1 MGRKRKERFDDG
13 GMYGKPN
20 ADRKEIKTAAK
31 TEKTELK
38 IRLADSKSR
47 KRKWLAILLGLGIAI
62 YFIVSS
68 GSGLSVLNTVKDFLP
83 LGD

>member
-1 MGRKRKERFDDG
+1 MGRKKRNGYDG
-13 GMYGKPN
+13 QGYY
-20 ADRKEIKTAAK
+20 ADRKENKANAK

-38 IRLADSKSR
+38 IRLAQAKAT

-68 GSGLSVLNTVKDFLP
+68 GSGLSVLNTLKGFLP
-83 LGD
+83 TGD

>member
-1 MGRKRKERFDDG
+1 MGRKRKERFDED

-38 IRLADSKSR
+38 IRLAQAKAT

-68 GSGLSVLNTVKDFLP
+68 GSGLSVLNTLKGFLP
-83 LGD
+83 SGD